1 MIASVKKSMKAARG
15 PRVREGLSVVRRGL
29 PAILVGIG
37 LLLGG
42 CASRG
47 AGGDGLGYYWQ
58 SLRGQMHLLQA
69 SRPIDDW
76 LQDENLAPALRE
88 RLLSARRMRAF
99 AVERLG
105 LPDNASYRRYADL
118 QRPFA
123 VWNVVAAPPDSLE
136 LHRWCFPV
144 AGCVG
149 YRGYFA
155 EADAMAQARQLA
167 DQGLESGSYG
177 VPAYSTLGYLN
188 WLGGDP
194 LLNTFIGWGE
204 GEFAGLLFHELAHQ
218 VVYVAG
224 DTAFNESFA
233 TTVERLGTPLWLATE
248 AGPAARARWDAGQLR
263 RAQWRA
269 LTGHTRQ
276 ALQQLYQ
283 DPQQRGPAMAQAKA
297 QIYQQFRSDYAAL
310 RAQWRSADAALLTTD
325 AQRQLY
331 DRNQARLDQWVAD
344 ANNASFGALAAYDD
358 WVPAFTA
365 LWKKAQTQA
374 QTQAPAQAGGEAAQ
388 GWQRFY
394 AEVEKLAAL
403 PALQRNTRLCGL
415 MPADALLPPACAP
428 DQAGASES
436 ADGSRPGN

>member
-1 MIASVKKSMKAARG
+1 M
-15 PRVREGLSVVRRGL
+15 REGLSVVRRGL
-29 PAILVGIG
+29 PAILAGIG

-42 CASRG
+42 CASTG

-58 SLRGQMHLLQA
+58 SLRGQIHLLQA

-76 LQDENLAPALRE
+76 LQDDNLAPALRE
-88 RLLSARRMRAF
+88 RLLAAQRMRSF
-99 AVERLG
+99 AVQRLG

-149 YRGYFA
+149 YRGYFS
-155 EADAMAQARQLA
+155 EADAVAQARLLA

-194 LLNTFIGWGE
+194 LLNTFVGWGE

-233 TTVERLGTPLWLATE
+233 TTVERLGATLWLATE
-248 AGPAARARWDAGQLR
+248 AGPAARARWESSQLR
-263 RAQWRA
+263 RTQWRA
-269 LTGHTRQ
+269 LTGRTRQ

-283 DPQQRGPAMAQAKA
+283 DPQQRGPAMQQAKA
-297 QIYQQFRSDYAAL
+297 QIYQQLRSDYAAL

-325 AQRQLY
+325 AQRQFY
-331 DRNQARLDQWVAD
+331 ERHQARLDQWVAD

-365 LWKKAQTQA
+365 LWHQA
-374 QTQAPAQAGGEAAQ
+374 QAQAKTQAPAQAQPGNEAIQ

-394 AEVEKLAAL
+394 AEVRQLAAL
-403 PALQRNTRLCGL
+403 PAAQRNARLCRH
-415 MPADALLPPACAP
+415 MPADAPLPSACDPA
-428 DQAGASES
+428 QAGASES

>member
-1 MIASVKKSMKAARG
+1 M
-15 PRVREGLSVVRRGL
+15 REGLSVVRRGL

-76 LQDENLAPALRE
+76 LQDESLAPALRE

-283 DPQQRGPAMAQAKA
+283 DPQQRGPAMAQVKA

-365 LWKKAQTQA
+365 LWKQS
-374 QTQAPAQAGGEAAQ
+374 QTQAPAQAGGEATQ

-415 MPADALLPPACAP
+415 MPADASLPPACAP
-428 DQAGASES
+428 DQDRASVS
-436 ADGSRPGN
+436 THGSHPGN

>member
-1 MIASVKKSMKAARG
+1 M
-15 PRVREGLSVVRRGL
+15 REGLSVVRRGL

-155 EADAMAQARQLA
+155 EADAIAQARQLA

-276 ALQQLYQ
+276 ALHQLYR
-283 DPQQRGPAMAQAKA
+283 DPQQRGPAMQQAKA
-297 QIYQQFRSDYAAL
+297 RIYQQFRSDYAVL

-365 LWKKAQTQA
+365 LWKQA
-374 QTQAPAQAGGEAAQ
+374 QTLAAAQAGGEAAL
-388 GWQRFY
+388 GWQRFH
-394 AEVEKLAAL
+394 AEVEKLATL
-403 PALQRNTRLCGL
+403 PALQRNSRLCGL
-415 MPADALLPPACAP
+415 MPPDAPLPPACAQ
-428 DQAGASES
+428 DQDNASVS
-436 ADGSRPGN
+436 TDGSRPGS

>member
-1 MIASVKKSMKAARG
+1 
-15 PRVREGLSVVRRGL
+15 VREGLSVVRRGL

-358 WVPAFTA
+358 WVPAFTT
-365 LWKKAQTQA
+365 LWKQSQTQVPA
-374 QTQAPAQAGGEAAQ
+374 QVPAQAGGEAAQ

-415 MPADALLPPACAP
+415 MPADAPLPPACAP

>member
-1 MIASVKKSMKAARG
+1 M
-15 PRVREGLSVVRRGL
+15 REGLSVVRRGL
-29 PAILVGIG
+29 PAFLVGLG

-42 CASRG
+42 CATRG
-47 AGGDGLGYYWQ
+47 AGDGMGYYWQ
-58 SLRGQMHLLQA
+58 SLRGQLHLLQA
-69 SRPIDDW
+69 SRPIDEW
-76 LQDENLAPALRE
+76 LQDADLAPALRE
-88 RLLSARRMRAF
+88 RLRSAQRMRSF
-99 AVERLG
+99 AVDRLG

-123 VWNVVAAPPDSLE
+123 VWNVVAAPHDSLE

-155 EADAMAQARQLA
+155 EADAIAQARQLA
-167 DQGLESGSYG
+167 GQGLESSTYG

-194 LLNTFIGWGE
+194 LLNTFVGWGE

-233 TTVERLGTPLWLATE
+233 TAVERLGTPLWLETE
-248 AGPAARARWDAGQLR
+248 ASPGARARWEAGQSR
-263 RAQWRA
+263 RTQWRA
-269 LTGHTRQ
+269 LTGRTRQ
-276 ALQQLYQ
+276 ALQQLFQ
-283 DPQQRGPAMAQAKA
+283 DPALRGADMEQAKA
-297 QIYQQFRSDYAAL
+297 GIYRQFREDYATL
-310 RAQWRSADAALLTTD
+310 REQWRHADAALLATE
-325 AQRQLY
+325 AQRQQYALH
-331 DRNQARLDQWVAD
+331 QARMDRWVAE

-365 LWKKAQTQA
+365 LWNEARR
-374 QTQAPAQAGGEAAQ
+374 QAGGDSAK

-394 AEVEKLAAL
+394 AEVRQWADL
-403 PALQRNTRLCGL
+403 PVAQRTARLCAH
-415 MPADALLPPACAP
+415 MPAGAPVPPACAR
-428 DQAGASES
+428 DQDGASASREGS
-436 ADGSRPGN
+436 APGR

>member
-1 MIASVKKSMKAARG
+1 M
-15 PRVREGLSVVRRGL
+15 REGLSVVRRGL
-29 PAILVGIG
+29 PAILAGIG

-42 CASRG
+42 CASTG

-58 SLRGQMHLLQA
+58 SLRGQIHLLQA

-76 LQDENLAPALRE
+76 LQDDNLAPALRE
-88 RLLSARRMRAF
+88 RLLAAQRMRSF
-99 AVERLG
+99 AVQRLG

-149 YRGYFA
+149 YRGYFS
-155 EADAMAQARQLA
+155 EADAVAQARLLA

-194 LLNTFIGWGE
+194 LLNTFVGWGE

-233 TTVERLGTPLWLATE
+233 TTVERLGATLWLATE
-248 AGPAARARWDAGQLR
+248 AGPAARARWESSQLR
-263 RAQWRA
+263 RTQWRA
-269 LTGHTRQ
+269 LTGRTRQ

-283 DPQQRGPAMAQAKA
+283 DPQRGPAMQQAKA
-297 QIYQQFRSDYAAL
+297 QIYQQL
-310 RAQWRSADAALLTTD
+310 RSAA
-325 AQRQLY
+325 
-331 DRNQARLDQWVAD
+331 
-344 ANNASFGALAAYDD
+344 
-358 WVPAFTA
+358 
-365 LWKKAQTQA
+365 
-374 QTQAPAQAGGEAAQ
+374 
-388 GWQRFY
+388 
-394 AEVEKLAAL
+394 
-403 PALQRNTRLCGL
+403 
-415 MPADALLPPACAP
+415 
-428 DQAGASES
+428 
-436 ADGSRPGN
+436 

>member
-1 MIASVKKSMKAARG
+1 MIASVKKSMKAARRPG
-15 PRVREGLSVVRRGL
+15 VREGLSVVRRGL
-29 PAILVGIG
+29 PAVLVGIG

-42 CASRG
+42 CASQG
-47 AGGDGLGYYWQ
+47 TGDGMGYYWQ
-58 SLRGQMHLLQA
+58 SLRGQLHLLQA

-76 LQDENLAPALRE
+76 LQDEDLQPALRE
-88 RLLSARRMRAF
+88 RLRSAQRMRSF
-99 AVERLG
+99 AVQRLG

-123 VWNVVAAPPDSLE
+123 VWNVVAAPHDSLE

-155 EADAMAQARQLA
+155 EADAIAQARQLA
-167 DQGLESGSYG
+167 GQGLETSTYG

-194 LLNTFIGWGE
+194 LLNTFVGWGE

-218 VVYVAG
+218 VVYVPG

-233 TTVERLGTPLWLATE
+233 TTVERLGTSLWLAEE
-248 AGPAARARWDAGQLR
+248 ASPGARARWDAGQLR

-269 LTGHTRQ
+269 LTARTRQ
-276 ALQQLYQ
+276 ALQRLYQ
-283 DPQQRGPAMAQAKA
+283 DDALRGTAMQDAKA
-297 QIYQQFRSDYAAL
+297 GIYRQLRSDYAVL
-310 RAQWRSADAALLTTD
+310 RGQWQAADAALLSTD
-325 AQRQLY
+325 AQRQQY
-331 DRNQARLDQWVAD
+331 ARNQARLDQWVAE

-365 LWKKAQTQA
+365 LWNEARR
-374 QTQAPAQAGGEAAQ
+374 QAGGDSAK

-394 AEVEKLAAL
+394 AEVRQWADL
-403 PALQRNTRLCGL
+403 PAPQRTAQLCAR
-415 MPADALLPPACAP
+415 MPADAPPLPACA
-428 DQAGASES
+428 AGQDSMSAS
-436 ADGSRPGN
+436 ADGSPPGR